1 MTTHEDDLDIAQL
14 VRVFWK
20 YKASNFL
27 IIFISIFFGVSFSIF
42 YKHKYEVSVETTY
55 NYFPLNILQQC
66 NSNTS
71 CMKELYG
78 DKILSALEF
87 EWDQKRN
94 KFSYITYEPL
104 KEREYYD
111 YFDKLNS
118 NFINQMNSEILSFND
133 YIELNNLKEY
143 QNELITQFSIYSKT
157 LSDQINTGT
166 QPVAFHSLIVKKNIS
181 NMSIIVFAFIV
192 GLFLSAAQSLFRNK
206 YKNI

>member
-1 MTTHEDDLDIAQL
+1 MVSNEDDLDVIQI
-14 VRVFWK
+14 VRALWE

-42 YKHKYEVSVETTY
+42 YKHKYEVSVETSY
-55 NYFPLNILQQC
+55 NYFPLNIFQQC

-87 EWDQKRN
+87 EWDQKSN
-94 KFSYITYEPL
+94 KLSYITYEPL
-104 KEREYYD
+104 NEREYYD

-133 YIELNNLKEY
+133 YFELNNLKEY
-143 QNELITQFSIYSKT
+143 QNELITKLSIYSKT
-157 LSDQINTGT
+157 LSDQINAGT

-181 NMSIIVFAFIV
+181 NKVILVLTFIV